1 MKTLIACLFGVL
13 STLALSGCVTNEAT
27 GEQQFMMLS
36 RQDEIEIGEAGK
48 AEMLKEMGG
57 EVKNAALR
65 QYVDRI
71 GKSMARMT
79 EGTNPTLPWEFIL
92 VDSDMIN
99 AFAMPGGK
107 VFVTR
112 GLAAKMTNEAQ
123 LAAVLGHEIGHVT
136 ARHINDRVT
145 RMTGTAVLVE
155 ILAGVAG
162 DDADSVR
169 ELGMQVATVALMPYD
184 RNQESQSDS
193 LGLRYMTRL
202 NYNPVG
208 MVQLMEILEQ
218 SMQGAHPPE
227 WLSTHPL
234 PRTRIQRVGSEINS
248 VYSQTQN
255 NPAFKTG
262 EAEFKSQFLQK
273 LSFEP
278 PAAHRPASSRYAAAG
293 WCLHCAHSH

>member
-1 MKTLIACLFGVL
+1 MKTMIACLFCVL
-13 STLALSGCVTNEAT
+13 AMLALSGCVTNEAT

-36 RQDEIEIGEAGK
+36 QQDEIEMGNAGK
-48 AEMLKEMGG
+48 AEVLKEIGG

-71 GKSMARMT
+71 GKSMARLT

-92 VDSDMIN
+92 VDSEMIN
-99 AFAMPGGK
+99 AFALPGGK

-112 GLAAKMTNEAQ
+112 GLASKMTNEAQ

-136 ARHINDRVT
+136 ARHANDRMT
-145 RMTGTAVLVE
+145 RMTGAAVLAE

-169 ELGMQVATVALMPYD
+169 ELGMQVATVVLMPYD

-202 NYNPVG
+202 NYNPIG
-208 MVQLMEILEQ
+208 MVQLMEILDQETR
-218 SMQGAHPPE
+218 GANPPE

-234 PRTRIQRVGSEINS
+234 PRTRIQRVSSEINS
-248 VYSQTQN
+248 VYSKTQN
-255 NPAFKTG
+255 NPSFKTG
-262 EAEFKSQFLQK
+262 ETEYKNQFLQK
-273 LSFEP
+273 LSLE
-278 PAAHRPASSRYAAAG
+278 PAATHRPAFSRYAAAG
-293 WCLHCAHSH
+293 WCAHCASSH